1 MKIAEAKKMPTAISL
16 GKRWAIFFAAAGGP
30 AWMRMK

>member
-1 MKIAEAKKMPTAISL
+1 MAEAKKMPTAISL
-16 GKRWAIFFAAAGGP
+16 GKRWATPFEAVTLGG